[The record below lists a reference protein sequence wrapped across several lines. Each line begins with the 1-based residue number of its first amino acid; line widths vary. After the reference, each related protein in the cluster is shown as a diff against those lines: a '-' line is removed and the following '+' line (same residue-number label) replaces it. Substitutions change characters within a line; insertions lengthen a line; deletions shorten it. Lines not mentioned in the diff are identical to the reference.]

1 MIPDPIRIGIVAGE
15 ESGDLLGA
23 GLMQQLRQRWPN
35 AIFEGV
41 GGPRMQAQGC
51 TSLYPMQR
59 LSIIGIFEVLGS
71 LLALLRIRRGLIKH
85 FTTHRPDVFIGIDA
99 PQFNIGLEEKL
110 RSAGIPTMHYVSP
123 TVWAWRHYR
132 IHHIRRAVDHM
143 LVLFPFEQ
151 EIYKEYGLPTTFVG
165 HPLADALPE
174 NPDRDAARS
183 KLSLPENKVVV
194 GLLPGSRRGEL
205 KRHAK
210 LFVRTAMWLH
220 QRNRKIEFAVPLV
233 SPETKRIFEDAIAT
247 QSAGSVPMRLI
258 EGQSREVM
266 EASDVLVIASGTATL
281 EAALLKR
288 PMVVTYKVNWLTYII
303 FRLVSRIT
311 LYSLPNNLAGKELLP
326 EYMQSQAT
334 PENLGQ
340 ATEHFL
346 VHPEKMQEV
355 RHELENIADSLRQNA
370 DVNAANAVVKFIESG
385 HESTKGVSN

>member
-1 MIPDPIRIGIVAGE
+1 
-15 ESGDLLGA
+15 
-23 GLMQQLRQRWPN
+23 
-35 AIFEGV
+35 
-41 GGPRMQAQGC
+41 MQAEGC
-51 TSLYPMQR
+51 NSLYPMKS

-71 LLALLRIRRGLIKH
+71 IFTLLRIRRGLVKY
-85 FTTHRPDVFIGIDA
+85 FTTHNPDLFIGIDA

-132 IHHIRRAVDHM
+132 IHQIRRAVDHM

-151 EIYKEYGLPTTFVG
+151 EIYHQHGLPVTFVG
-165 HPLADALPE
+165 HPLADALPT
-174 NPDRDAARS
+174 NPDRNAARAL
-183 KLSLPENKVVV
+183 LSLPQDKVIV

-205 KRHAK
+205 KRHAE

-220 QRNRKIEFAVPLV
+220 ERNRKIEFAVPLV
-233 SPETKRIFEDAIAT
+233 STETRRIFEDAIAT
-247 QSAGSVPMRLI
+247 MAAATLPMRLI
-258 EGQSREVM
+258 DGHSREVM

-281 EAALLKR
+281 EAAILKR
-288 PMVVTYKVNWLTYII
+288 PMVVTYKINWLTYFL
-303 FRLVSRIT
+303 FRLISRIS

-346 VHPEKMQEV
+346 SHPEEMEEV
-355 RHELENIADSLRQNA
+355 RHELEAITNMLRRNA
-370 DVNAANAVVKFIESG
+370 DERAAMALINFLQRQKALS
-385 HESTKGVSN
+385 HEEKV